1 MNGSPKTSV
10 NTAVNTV
17 LKHPPGKTRV
27 YLQKTGYTREIPES
41 ASMPRAPYSQGPC
54 ATCGAHRL
62 LKYAHRTMC
71 ARYKCQKRH
80 GLQVAVRTMRSCRHS
95 ASSATLGRGLHRRV
109 DPLAERP
116 QGALAAHAAG
126 YASRQGLPQKY
137 SPSSG
142 IHTISHTTHE
152 CTSSLHCLQL
162 CAAAFWC
169 SKTSLHAAQAH
180 GPSLPFIA
188 LRPVSAHRPASAWA
202 CGRRD
207 NSVDSGNSRHSP
219 ASNGACQHL
228 PRGGVNTFEH
238 LYGCGVNR

>member
-17 LKHPPGKTRV
+17 LTHPPGKTRV
-27 YLQKTGYTREIPES
+27 YLQKTGYTREIPGS
-41 ASMPRAPYSQGPC
+41 ASMPRAPYSQGPAPPAARTAC
-54 ATCGAHRL
+54 SSTALATSA
-62 LKYAHRTMC
+62 
-71 ARYKCQKRH
+71 KRH

-109 DPLAERP
+109 DPLAER

-152 CTSSLHCLQL
+152 CTSSLHCLQR
-162 CAAAFWC
+162 CVP
-169 SKTSLHAAQAH
+169 LHSGA
-180 GPSLPFIA
+180 
-188 LRPVSAHRPASAWA
+188 RRPACMQHKQTRCRSSR
-202 CGRRD
+202 CGQSQHTAQRVRGR
-207 NSVDSGNSRHSP
+207 VAAGVTTLDSGGAPSKNSRP
-219 ASNGACQHL
+219 TRPHL
-228 PRGGVNTFEH
+228 TERVNTSRGAV
-238 LYGCGVNR
+238 LTRLNTSRLWC

>member
-17 LKHPPGKTRV
+17 LIHPPGKNRV
-27 YLQKTGYTREIPES
+27 YLQKTGYTREIPGS
-41 ASMPRAPYSQGPC
+41 ASMPRAPYSQGPAPPAARTACSSTRTAPC
-54 ATCGAHRL
+54 ALATSA
-62 LKYAHRTMC
+62 
-71 ARYKCQKRH
+71 KRH

-109 DPLAERP
+109 DPLAER

-152 CTSSLHCLQL
+152 CTGSLHCLQL

-169 SKTSLHAAQAH
+169 SKTSLHAAQAK

-188 LRPVSAHRPASAWA
+188 LRPVSARS
-202 CGRRD
+202 
-207 NSVDSGNSRHSP
+207 
-219 ASNGACQHL
+219 
-228 PRGGVNTFEH
+228 
-238 LYGCGVNR
+238 

>member
-17 LKHPPGKTRV
+17 LIHPPGKNRV
-27 YLQKTGYTREIPES
+27 YLQKTGYTREIPGS

-54 ATCGAHRL
+54 ANCGSHRL

-71 ARYKCQKRH
+71 ARYRCQKAASALRQARLA
-80 GLQVAVRTMRSCRHS
+80 GGGADDAVVPT
-95 ASSATLGRGLHRRV
+95 SSATLARGLHRRV
-109 DPLAERP
+109 DPLAER

-169 SKTSLHAAQAH
+169 SKTSLHAAQAN
-180 GPSLPFIA
+180 GPSCC
-188 LRPVSAHRPASAWA
+188 RSSRCGQSQHRPASAWA
-202 CGRRD
+202 CA
-207 NSVDSGNSRHSP
+207 VWL
-219 ASNGACQHL
+219 A
-228 PRGGVNTFEH
+228 
-238 LYGCGVNR
+238 